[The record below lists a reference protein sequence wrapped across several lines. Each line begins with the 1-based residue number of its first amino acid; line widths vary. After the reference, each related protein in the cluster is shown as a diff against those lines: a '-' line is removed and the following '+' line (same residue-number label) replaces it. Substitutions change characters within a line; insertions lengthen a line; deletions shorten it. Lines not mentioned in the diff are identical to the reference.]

1 MVNELKA
8 WVARI
13 EEFKHHQL
21 EIKRTRFLRMVVTT
35 IITFSRTII
44 IDSCIIFD
52 NSMVIYINKR
62 VIRTSFIKCTPNK

>member
-1 MVNELKA
+1 MVNKLKA

-44 IDSCIIFD
+44 IDSCKIFD